1 MARSLRTAST
11 ELIGASEIIPD
22 RFYFAILRSKPKS
35 STNTHYFCIDE
46 EYNYEN
52 FYADFGPLNL
62 AYLHRY
68 CCKVNRKLQS
78 AGSKKIIH
86 YTSFD
91 ARKRANAAFLV
102 GAYQVIHLKKGPE
115 EAYRPLVAGN
125 CPPYLPFRDAAYG
138 PCTYNLTILDC
149 LHAIDRAITFNF
161 YSPENFDVEEY
172 EFYERVEFGDFN
184 WILPNKF
191 LAFSG
196 PHPKTKKENGYPLH
210 APEAYFPYFR
220 KHNIT
225 CVIRLNKKIYEA
237 RRFQD
242 AGFDHWDLFF
252 IDGSTPS
259 DEIIQKFIRICEN
272 NQGAIAVH
280 CKAGLGRTGTL
291 LALYM
296 MKHYRLSAAECIAWL
311 RICRPGSVIGPQQH
325 FLEEKQ
331 QAMWAEGDE
340 YRANM
345 ATMANHRAASH
356 GDTTIARRSSKTT
369 KATSIISTKPPTQT
383 GENSQGDRLMKI
395 KATRGNIKNDTRRS
409 YHENHQRSVSVARRV
424 PGTDASRNQGVVTR
438 SRARSSS
445 VGVKN
450 KPPTARQIRSQRPPS
465 SSSVARQQKAE
476 ASSHKSQE
484 KWVTRLRQGQKLRS
498 GNHFVTSQT
507 PHRHT
512 ALAFY
517 ATRDAHSEFDRKL
530 SAVSKPPKSAY
541 SSHNIYNL
549 NKSSASTRTKST
561 PISDHFKIN
570 FGVSNMNKKNR
581 FTYNYKNKCTES
593 KTKKNEKDVSQ
604 KNPFCQTSS
613 KSRKKSNHKLQFDQ
627 NFLTELLSQY

>member
-68 CCKVNRKLQS
+68 CYKVNRKLQS

-91 ARKRANAAFLV
+91 SRKRANAAFLI
-102 GAYQVIHLKKGPE
+102 GAYQVIHLKKSPE
-115 EAYRPLVAGN
+115 EAYRPLVARN

-237 RRFQD
+237 RRFQN

-311 RICRPGSVIGPQQH
+311 RICRPGSVIGPQQY

-345 ATMANHRAASH
+345 ATTNHRATSH
-356 GDTTIARRSSKTT
+356 GDTTERRSSKTT
-369 KATSIISTKPPTQT
+369 KTTSIISTKPPTQT

-409 YHENHQRSVSVARRV
+409 YHENQQRSVSVARRV
-424 PGTDASRNQGVVTR
+424 PGTDASKNRGVVTR

-450 KPPTARQIRSQRPPS
+450 KPPTAQPIKSQKPPS
-465 SSSVARQQKAE
+465 SSSVARQEKAV

-484 KWVTRLRQGQKLRS
+484 KWVTRLRQ
-498 GNHFVTSQT
+498 
-507 PHRHT
+507 
-512 ALAFY
+512 
-517 ATRDAHSEFDRKL
+517 EF
-530 SAVSKPPKSAY
+530 
-541 SSHNIYNL
+541 
-549 NKSSASTRTKST
+549 
-561 PISDHFKIN
+561 
-570 FGVSNMNKKNR
+570 
-581 FTYNYKNKCTES
+581 
-593 KTKKNEKDVSQ
+593 
-604 KNPFCQTSS
+604 
-613 KSRKKSNHKLQFDQ
+613 
-627 NFLTELLSQY
+627 SQYTTLSTKTLNCSLYC